1 MSTLYHRRAA
11 ARWRHRSSHAP
22 VRPLARL
29 VAALADWRR
38 RIRSRAELLRFSD
51 RQLRDIGVTRAD
63 VVREHAKPFWR
74 D

>member
-1 MSTLYHRRAA
+1 MRPSGRSRALS
-11 ARWRHRSSHAP
+11 RCSR
-22 VRPLARL
+22 
-29 VAALADWRR
+29 DWRR

-63 VVREHAKPFWR
+63 VAREHAKPFWR